1 MTGEG
6 VCWLKTFFWEVE
18 ERIRAYAKS
27 NVNFADVVQFIYLD
41 WLAAQVG
48 LAPTE
53 EQLKK
58 IYDKMIELIIISWV
72 GFRELAILKTK
83 ISARLISR
91 CFLASKFA
99 IILDQTIT
107 VLVKSLVLFP
117 SIPFYCSSIVFWG
130 AFIYNS
136 TKSTNFTM

>member
-1 MTGEG
+1 MVDENRVGPLYKHVFPPQLAPTLSFVGIPSQY
-6 VCWLKTFFWEVE
+6 K
-18 ERIRAYAKS
+18 
-27 NVNFADVVQFIYLD
+27 YLD

-117 SIPFYCSSIVFWG
+117 SIPFYCSSIVF
-130 AFIYNS
+130 
-136 TKSTNFTM
+136 